1 MRETIE
7 QFLFSYRDA
16 RREIETIQAKRDIL
30 ETEMLPKSPSIT
42 GMPSSRSHGD
52 KMGEYM
58 ARLEDY
64 AKALDDAYAKA
75 LEELDKIN
83 AIIGKVEDASL
94 RQLLT
99 YRYLKGYKWDTIAD
113 AMGYNKRQLFRFRI
127 DALDEIERMLD
138 DGK

>member
-1 MRETIE
+1 MYDSIE

-16 RREIETIQAKRDIL
+16 RRDIETIQAKKDIL
-30 ETEMLPKSPSIT
+30 ENEMLPKSPTFS
-42 GMPSSRSHGD
+42 GVPAQHSHGD
-52 KMGEYM
+52 RMGEYM
-58 ARLEDY
+58 AKLEEY
-64 AKALDDAYAKA
+64 SKALDDAYAKA

-99 YRYLKGYKWDTIAD
+99 YRYLKGYKWEAIAD
-113 AMGYNKRQLFRFRI
+113 AMGYSMRWTFKLKRRAFN
-127 DALDEIERMLD
+127 EIANFID